1 MRCFQNETIFFDSA
15 VFYASRDG
23 VLFKLILKL
32 HLRRHADVRG
42 PNLLVRGHVAR
53 GARRAA
59 HGLALVWSILSPQ
72 FRTITCADT

>member
-1 MRCFQNETIFFDSA
+1 M
-15 VFYASRDG
+15 
-23 VLFKLILKL
+23 ILNL
-32 HLRRHADVRG
+32 HLRRHADVTG

-72 FRTITCADT
+72 FQTITCADT